1 MFITFLIL
9 NWLWKLLAIVL
20 SEILLRTERER
31 AKYSY
36 FKIIESDNKRIQ
48 ETNKKYSEFLTEH
61 SMQFC

>member
-1 MFITFLIL
+1 MFITVLIL

-36 FKIIESDNKRIQ
+36 FKIIESDAKRIQ
-48 ETNKKYSEFLTEH
+48 ETNKKYLGFLTEH